1 VVTDPRSSDFGK
13 IKIGNTR
20 IDPMAGLLQNVVF
33 ISRMVSGSKVTVG
46 GDEKALTGPDAAFKE
61 TRLGETIRL
70 LRTKLSPAAG
80 SIANAL
86 DGQDVVGNKF
96 NLETEI
102 LGSYIPMSMAE
113 TYASMRELG
122 LAPGVAA
129 GLLGFVGYSANTYGG
144 EEKGT
149 VIEQDIFTGKIL
161 EPFGITPGEFFIDQS
176 RYEEEKREPVYK
188 LPKPKPLPGL

>member
-1 VVTDPRSSDFGK
+1 
-13 IKIGNTR
+13 
-20 IDPMAGLLQNVVF
+20 MAGLLQNVVF
-33 ISRMVSGSKVTVG
+33 ISRFVSGEKVNAEG
-46 GDEKALTGPDAAFKE
+46 EKVAISGAIERKFGQNRLT
-61 TRLGETIRL
+61 ETIRL

-80 SIANAL
+80 SIVNFM
-86 DGQDVVGNKF
+86 DEQDVVGNKF
-96 NLETEI
+96 TLETEI
-102 LGSYIPMSMAE
+102 LGSYIPMSIAE
-113 TYASMRELG
+113 TYSSMRELG